1 MVLRF
6 HDFYFMVFISRE
18 YLGVEVSFRYDEW
31 HGDIGGIFM
40 IPFALRRYNSPHG
53 DSQLSGVGDLSCPA
67 QKASAS
73 LPIAETEEVGDSER
87 ITPGRLRNTSGMMPK
102 PSHGV
107 VRT

>member
-40 IPFALRRYNSPHG
+40 IPFPCSAAA
-53 DSQLSGVGDLSCPA
+53 CPPA
-67 QKASAS
+67 W
-73 LPIAETEEVGDSER
+73 
-87 ITPGRLRNTSGMMPK
+87 
-102 PSHGV
+102 
-107 VRT
+107 

>member
-40 IPFALRRYNSPHG
+40 IPFVRILFGYELRQEESHEAVEDGERY
-53 DSQLSGVGDLSCPA
+53 
-67 QKASAS
+67 
-73 LPIAETEEVGDSER
+73 
-87 ITPGRLRNTSGMMPK
+87 
-102 PSHGV
+102 
-107 VRT
+107 

>member
-40 IPFALRRYNSPHG
+40 IPFVRILFGYELRQEE
-53 DSQLSGVGDLSCPA
+53 SQ
-67 QKASAS
+67 
-73 LPIAETEEVGDSER
+73 EELQEAVEDGECY
-87 ITPGRLRNTSGMMPK
+87 
-102 PSHGV
+102 
-107 VRT
+107 

>member
-40 IPFALRRYNSPHG
+40 IPFVQILFGYELRQEESQEAVEDGERY
-53 DSQLSGVGDLSCPA
+53 
-67 QKASAS
+67 
-73 LPIAETEEVGDSER
+73 
-87 ITPGRLRNTSGMMPK
+87 
-102 PSHGV
+102 
-107 VRT
+107 

>member
-40 IPFALRRYNSPHG
+40 IPFVRILFGSELRQEESQEAVEDGERY
-53 DSQLSGVGDLSCPA
+53 
-67 QKASAS
+67 
-73 LPIAETEEVGDSER
+73 
-87 ITPGRLRNTSGMMPK
+87 
-102 PSHGV
+102 
-107 VRT
+107 